1 MLREAWLPLAV
12 LLALGA
18 APFLG
23 LGGSYETTLMAR
35 AMILGMAAVSL
46 AFLVGGA
53 GLVSLGHAAAIG
65 VGAYAVAILD
75 AHGVTDAATVLPAA
89 IGAAALFSLVT
100 GAISIRT
107 SGVHFIMITLAF
119 GQMAF
124 FTASSLAAYGGDDGY
139 TMYSRTEVLGAR
151 LLENRLAFHYICLGA
166 LALTWGLCAMLLA
179 SRFGRVLRAA
189 RENAQRVEAVGLAP
203 YPFRLLAYTI
213 AGAIAGAAGFLL
225 ANATEFVSPATLSW
239 QRSGELLFMVIL
251 GGVGRLWGAILGAL
265 VFVVLETWLAQQ
277 MQHWK
282 LVFGPLLI
290 LAVLFLRGGLSG
302 LVARRHG

>member
-1 MLREAWLPLAV
+1 
-12 LLALGA
+12 
-18 APFLG
+18 
-23 LGGSYETTLMAR
+23 
-35 AMILGMAAVSL
+35 
-46 AFLVGGA
+46 
-53 GLVSLGHAAAIG
+53 
-65 VGAYAVAILD
+65 
-75 AHGVTDAATVLPAA
+75 
-89 IGAAALFSLVT
+89 
-100 GAISIRT
+100 
-107 SGVHFIMITLAF
+107 
-119 GQMAF
+119 
-124 FTASSLAAYGGDDGY
+124 
-139 TMYSRTEVLGAR
+139 MYSRTEVLGAR

-189 RENAQRVEAVGLAP
+189 RENAQRVEAVGLSP
-203 YPFRLLAYTI
+203 YPFRLLAYVI
-213 AGAIAGAAGFLL
+213 AGAMAGAAGFLL

-290 LAVLFLRGGLSG
+290 LAVLSLRGGLSG